1 MNKLIDLLDDAEFQD
16 DIDTLFAYAGY
27 VMLVFVGIVIV
38 GGTI

>member
-1 MNKLIDLLDDAEFQD
+1 MNKLIDLLDDAKFQD
-16 DIDTLFAYAGY
+16 DIDTLFAAAGY